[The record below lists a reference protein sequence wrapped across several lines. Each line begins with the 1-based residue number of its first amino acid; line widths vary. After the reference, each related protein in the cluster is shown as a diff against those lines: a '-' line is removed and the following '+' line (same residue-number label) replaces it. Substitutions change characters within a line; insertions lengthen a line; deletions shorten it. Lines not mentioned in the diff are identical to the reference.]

1 MSKALTRTD
10 RGAAVT
16 TAQAGDLLARFADFL
31 RLNVAQGDASA
42 ETLRA
47 YQAHARD
54 YVAWCAAAGL
64 NPATATYANLVDYR
78 KHLVDHG
85 YSRGTVAY
93 KVAALRRLYEAARAW
108 GLRGDN
114 PAEGLKP
121 PKEATAPEDRRK
133 FLPLGGLA
141 RLLAAP
147 QGDTPR
153 ARRDRAILALMG
165 YHGLRVSEV
174 AGLVI
179 TDYAAGD
186 LPRLM
191 VQGKGSKRRE
201 VYLVDKTTRLLDAWL
216 QVRVARPRVKAIFT
230 DLDNHYRGKGMT
242 ARAIR
247 YLVDGYLAAVGLKAE
262 GVSCHSLRHSFATW
276 SLAGGAKLLSIAQ
289 ALGHSSVETTQVYAK
304 IVDKVQENPALYL
317 GRLMTGS
324 HTPPI
329 RIQSV

>member
-1 MSKALTRTD
+1 MSKALTRSD
-10 RGAAVT
+10 PGLAVIT
-16 TAQAGDLLARFADFL
+16 PQTGDLLARFADFL
-31 RLNVAQGDASA
+31 RLNVAEGDASP

-47 YQAHARD
+47 YYAHARD

-64 NPATATYANLVDYR
+64 NSATASYDDLVAYR

-93 KVAALRRLYEAARAW
+93 KVAALRRLYEAARSW
-108 GLRGDN
+108 GLRQDN

-121 PKEATAPEDRRK
+121 PKDTTAPEDRRK
-133 FLPLGGLA
+133 FLPLEGLA

-153 ARRDRAILALMG
+153 ARRDRAILALMA

-174 AGLVI
+174 AHLVI

-186 LPRLM
+186 LPRLT
-191 VQGKGSKRRE
+191 VHGKGNKQRE
-201 VYLVDKTTRLLDAWL
+201 VYLVDATTRLLDAWL
-216 QVRVARPRVKAIFT
+216 QVRQARPRVKAIFT
-230 DLDNHYRGKGMT
+230 DLDNHHRGQPMT

-247 YLVDGYLAAVGLKAE
+247 YLVDGYLADLGLKAE

-276 SLAGGAKLLSIAQ
+276 SLAGGAKLLSISQ

-304 IVDKVQENPALYL
+304 IVDRVQENPALYL
-317 GRLMTGS
+317 GRMLGAVS
-324 HTPPI
+324 
-329 RIQSV
+329 